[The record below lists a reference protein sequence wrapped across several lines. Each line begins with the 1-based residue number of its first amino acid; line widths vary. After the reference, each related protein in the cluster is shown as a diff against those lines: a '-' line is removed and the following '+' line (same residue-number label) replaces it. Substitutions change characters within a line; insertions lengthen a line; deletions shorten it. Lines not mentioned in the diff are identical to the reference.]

1 MKQYKLIIFDLDGT
15 LVDAYRAITSS
26 FNFTMRQLGY
36 PKSDAL
42 TIRRAV
48 GWGDEN
54 LLKPFIKVRDLKKA
68 TAIYRAHHK
77 KSLLGQSKVFPGV
90 KNLLKYFRRQG
101 IKLAIATNRPTKFTH
116 ILLKKLDLYKYFD
129 YILCA
134 DKLKNIKPHPEILI
148 KIIKKLKSKKS
159 EALYVG
165 DMSIDIK
172 AGNRAK
178 IDTIAVLTGS
188 HTKEELRKEKP
199 MSIFA
204 NVLKLKRLIK
214 EKT

>member
-1 MKQYKLIIFDLDGT
+1 MKQYRLIIFDLDGT
-15 LVDAYRAITSS
+15 LVDAYKAIESS
-26 FNFTMRQLGY
+26 FNYTMGRFGY
-36 PKSDAL
+36 TKKDAL

-54 LLKPFIKVRDLKKA
+54 LLKPFVNTSDLEKA

-77 KSLLGQSKVFPGV
+77 KSLLKQSRVFPQV
-90 KNLLKYFRRQG
+90 KSLLNYFRKQD

-116 ILLKKLDLYKYFD
+116 ILLKKLNLNNYLD
-129 YILCA
+129 YVLCA

-148 KIIKKLKSKKS
+148 KIMKKLKVKKRNT
-159 EALYVG
+159 LYVG

-178 IDTIAVLTGS
+178 IDTVAVLTGS
-188 HTKEELRKEKP
+188 HTKKDLVKEKP
-199 MSIFA
+199 TKILA
-204 NVLKLKRLIK
+204 DVLGLRRG
-214 EKT
+214 